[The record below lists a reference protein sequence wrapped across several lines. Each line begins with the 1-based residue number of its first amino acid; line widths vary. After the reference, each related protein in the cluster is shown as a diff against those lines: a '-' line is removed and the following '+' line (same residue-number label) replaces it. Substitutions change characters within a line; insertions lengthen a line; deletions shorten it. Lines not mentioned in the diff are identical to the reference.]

1 MRNAIHS
8 LLKNALV
15 NISGPNT
22 GDTEGQDKDTAETG
36 AVRFHFENVF
46 GKPQIQVATWTS
58 QVYFPMIIRRLRR
71 KSEKR
76 LMRRE
81 SKAVYVFA
89 VSLFNCRFLI
99 ENAISC

>member
-36 AVRFHFENVF
+36 AVGFHFENVV
-46 GKPQIQVATWTS
+46 GKSSDPSSHVTS
-58 QVYFPMIIRRLRR
+58 LAYFPTITRRRRR

-76 LMRRE
+76 LMRKE
-81 SKAVYVFA
+81 SKPVYVFA
-89 VSLFNCRFLI
+89 VSLFNCRFFI
-99 ENAISC
+99 ETAISC